1 MKGSHAGY
9 LDVRRPRADD
19 RLGWGVDERVVSTGQ
34 RRAGVLLGGIYLLAA
49 AVETTR
55 ALVTGDGGL
64 VFWFG
69 TLTTAGLLTLL
80 GAVRED
86 LPDPWRRVSILTGA
100 CLGMPATAWTLVV
113 PALAAAVI
121 YVELRR

>member
-1 MKGSHAGY
+1 MSDAPGGG
-9 LDVRRPRADD
+9 DVRADTVGTRER
-19 RLGWGVDERVVSTGQ
+19 RL
-34 RRAGVLLGGIYLLAA
+34 GVLLGGLYLLAA

-69 TLTTAGLLTLL
+69 TLTIAGLLVLL
-80 GAVRED
+80 GTLHRD
-86 LPDPWRRVSILTGA
+86 LQPPWRRISLVAGA

-113 PALAAAVI
+113 PILAVVLI
-121 YVELRR
+121 VVELRR

>member
-1 MKGSHAGY
+1 M
-9 LDVRRPRADD
+9 RRPRADD
-19 RLGWGVDERVVSTGQ
+19 RRGWGVDARVVSTGQ

-49 AVETTR
+49 TVETTR

-69 TLTTAGLLTLL
+69 TLTAAGLLTLL
-80 GAVRED
+80 GTVGQD
-86 LPDPWRRVSILTGA
+86 LPDPWGRVAVLTGA

-113 PALAAAVI
+113 PVLAAAVI
-121 YVELRR
+121 VLELRR